1 MTRILV
7 TGSEG
12 FIGSHLVRALVAE
25 GHEVTRVDTLEPQV
39 HGDARAY
46 GDEEPDGVIVSYAG
60 SLFPDQLSGFDAIVH
75 LAARVGVGQAQ
86 YEPDGYYCLNSQ
98 DTASL
103 WKDIINLPEEDRPK
117 RFIVASS
124 MSLYGEGP
132 EGRGVREDDPVTV
145 PNVYALTK
153 YDQERLSLIL
163 GEAHGVPACA
173 LRFFNVYG
181 EGQALSNPYTG
192 VAAMFAARL
201 LHGKGGLIYEDGRQT
216 RDFIHVSD
224 IVSGILAALRA
235 PDEAIAGEVFNLG
248 TGQATDLLTLH
259 TLLAEALGVG
269 HIEPCVTGATRSG
282 DIRHCYSDP
291 SKAYHCLGWSYSLP
305 VWIGVRDYAAWLK
318 QQDTRAINERVE
330 AAWNKL
336 REKGLVS

>member
-7 TGSEG
+7 TGGGG
-12 FIGSHLVRALVAE
+12 FIGQHLVAALLAE
-25 GHEVTRVDTLEPQV
+25 GHEVEGVDSIEKQV
-39 HGDARAY
+39 HGDSCGPFPVVMGCYPA
-46 GDEEPDGVIVSYAG
+46 GQTPKG
-60 SLFPDQLSGFDAIVH
+60 SLAGFDSLIH
-75 LAARVGVGQAQ
+75 LGAVVGVGQAQ
-86 YEPDGYYCLNSQ
+86 YKPSYYVKRNTQ
-98 DTASL
+98 DTADL
-103 WKDIINLPEEDRPK
+103 WQAIAGLPAADRPK

-235 PDEAIAGEVFNLG
+235 PDESDSRRGVQPGDRAG
-248 TGQATDLLTLH
+248 DRPPH
-259 TLLAEALGVG
+259 TSYPPCRSVG
-269 HIEPCVTGATRSG
+269 R
-282 DIRHCYSDP
+282 
-291 SKAYHCLGWSYSLP
+291 
-305 VWIGVRDYAAWLK
+305 
-318 QQDTRAINERVE
+318 RAH
-330 AAWNKL
+330 
-336 REKGLVS
+336 

>member
-12 FIGSHLVRALVAE
+12 FIGSHLVRALIAS
-25 GHEVTRVDTLEPQV
+25 GHEVTRVDALLPQV
-39 HGDARAY
+39 HGEVVDA
-46 GDEEPDGVIVSYAG
+46 PFGVEWGYAG
-60 SLFPDQLSGFDAIVH
+60 IMGPETIAGHDAVIH
-75 LAARVGVGQAQ
+75 LAAAVGVGQAQ
-86 YEPDGYYCLNSQ
+86 YEPDHYALTNSE
-98 DTASL
+98 DTAAL
-103 WKDIINLPEEDRPK
+103 WRTIIDLPAADRPK

-153 YDQERLSLIL
+153 YDQEKLSLIL

-305 VWIGVRDYAAWLK
+305 LWIGVRDYAAWLK

-330 AAWNKL
+330 AAWNEL
-336 REKGLVS
+336 RAKGLVS